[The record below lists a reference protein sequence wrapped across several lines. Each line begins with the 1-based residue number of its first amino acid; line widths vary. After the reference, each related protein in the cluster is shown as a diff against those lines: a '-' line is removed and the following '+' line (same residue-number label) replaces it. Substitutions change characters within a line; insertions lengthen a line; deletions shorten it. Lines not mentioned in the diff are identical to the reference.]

1 VRKLRRLRA
10 NLKLIQAVVD
20 PGAIHRIQ
28 EELSRV
34 EVFRLTVSDVTVL
47 EGESAGTPGL
57 TFESNPGV
65 RLEIAVNENF
75 VKPTLDALRR
85 ALPDGKSSL
94 YILPLTDA
102 IRIRTGERGPEAI

>member
-1 VRKLRRLRA
+1 
-10 NLKLIQAVVD
+10 LKLIQAVVD

-75 VKPTLDALRR
+75 VKPTLDALHR
-85 ALPDGKSSL
+85 ALTDGALPEWKSSL